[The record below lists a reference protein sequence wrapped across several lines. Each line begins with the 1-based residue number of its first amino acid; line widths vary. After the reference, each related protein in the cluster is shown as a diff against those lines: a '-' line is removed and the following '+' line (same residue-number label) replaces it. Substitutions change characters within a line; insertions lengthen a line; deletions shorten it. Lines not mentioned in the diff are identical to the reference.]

1 MKTLV
6 IGVGNDYRGD
16 DAIGLLVARRIRDLQ
31 LPDVQ
36 VIESDGE
43 CAKLMESWKGA
54 EKVILID
61 AVHSGAAPGT
71 IHRVTV
77 HEEELPVTWRH
88 GSTHAFGVAEAIALS
103 KAMQRLPRRIIVFG
117 VEARSFVLG
126 EPLSDEVTNALKELS
141 HRVQQEVTN

>member
-1 MKTLV
+1 MNTLV
-6 IGVGNDYRGD
+6 IGVGNEWRGD
-16 DAIGLLVARRIRDLQ
+16 DAIGLLVARRIRALN
-31 LPDVQ
+31 LPHVE
-36 VIESDGE
+36 VIECDGE
-43 CAKLMESWKGA
+43 FTRLMESWKDA
-54 EKVILID
+54 ESVVLID
-61 AVHSGAAPGT
+61 AVQSEAAPGT
-71 IHRVTV
+71 IHRVTM

-103 KAMQRLPRRIIVFG
+103 KAMQRLPRRLIVFG